1 MYKNESQRVKKMQK
15 MLRRKRVGVNL
26 ILRTV
31 SVGLTEIPQL
41 NLGEFLPILKIMAIM
56 TSFEELFFLIS

>member
-41 NLGEFLPILKIMAIM
+41 NLGEFLPIPMAIM